1 MTYRSVVNAMKALG
15 VNPDEVAAGRSITG
29 GERFKQVGGTY
40 YVREASD
47 EERDLIIEM
56 MDDAID
62 RRGKPHLTPKDKGIW
77 SPARRRSCCP
87 EEHINLSAFL
97 TGCDGRRTGHQGF
110 YGGDRRCLRPF
121 P

>member
-62 RRGKPHLTPKDKGIW
+62 RRGKPHLTPKDKRDLESGEA
-77 SPARRRSCCP
+77 PVM
-87 EEHINLSAFL
+87 LSE
-97 TGCDGRRTGHQGF
+97 GHQGF